1 MLKSKDMDKD
11 SIGMSRPLLD
21 TPLERFGAVGLIIV
35 LAAGSM
41 MMSSYHLS
49 LLTTITIFALSVMG
63 LNLLSGNAGLISIAH
78 AAFMGLGAFTAA
90 WFAIDVGIPV
100 LIAIILAGIVSA
112 GVGLLFG
119 IPSLR
124 LSGLYLIL
132 ATFAA
137 QVILYWF
144 FEQALWLTKGP
155 DGRFAGV
162 MTIAGFTFDNPW
174 HYYLLVLAFTIAGAV
189 VYLNILRSGLGR
201 SMEVI
206 KERPIVSQM
215 MGVDLQRT
223 KLIAFIIGHFYAGI
237 AGALYGWHLQFVA
250 TEAFDLM
257 RSIELL
263 VMIIIGGLGSLSGAI
278 LGAAFIV
285 AIPEVLDV
293 IGRGLVDDMA
303 IMAPLRM
310 FIFGLLVV
318 IFLIYEP
325 RGLARSWQ
333 KLIRYVNNLLFN
345 TNKENKVT

>member
-1 MLKSKDMDKD
+1 MNKD
-11 SIGMSRPLLD
+11 SNRVVGRPLLATRLD
-21 TPLERFGAVGLIIV
+21 RFGAVALIV
-35 LAAGSM
+35 LLAVGSM
-41 MMSSYHLS
+41 MISSYHLS
-49 LLTTITIFALSVMG
+49 ILTTITIFALSVMG

-78 AAFMGLGAFTAA
+78 AAFMGLGAFSAA
-90 WFAIDVGIPV
+90 WFAIDLGIPI
-100 LIAIILAGIVSA
+100 LLAILMAGIVSA

-119 IPSLR
+119 VPSLR

-144 FEQALWLTKGP
+144 FEQAQWLTKGH
-155 DGRFAGV
+155 DGRFVGAL
-162 MTIAGFTFDNPW
+162 TIGGFSFDNPW
-174 HYYLLVLAFTIAGAV
+174 HYYLFVLSFTVAGAV

-201 SMEVI
+201 SLEII
-206 KERPIVSQM
+206 KERPIVSQI
-215 MGVDLQRT
+215 MGVNLQNT

-263 VMIIIGGLGSLSGAI
+263 VMIIIGGLGSLSGAV

-285 AIPEVLDV
+285 MVPEILD
-293 IGRGLVDDMA
+293 IFGQRLFDDMSV
-303 IMAPLRM
+303 IAPLRL

-325 RGLARSWQ
+325 RGLARTWRRIVHYLD
-333 KLIRYVNNLLFN
+333 KKIF
-345 TNKENKVT
+345 K

>member
-1 MLKSKDMDKD
+1 MGPKATGKEHNSGVGSPML
-11 SIGMSRPLLD
+11 GTR
-21 TPLERFGAVGLIIV
+21 LERFGAVGFIIFIV
-35 LAAGSM
+35 IGSM

-49 LLTTITIFALSVMG
+49 LLTTITIFALSAMG

-78 AAFMGLGAFTAA
+78 AAFMGLGAFSAA
-90 WFAIDVGIPV
+90 WFAIDLGIPL
-100 LIAIILAGIVSA
+100 LIAVLLAGIVSA
-112 GVGLLFG
+112 CVGLLFG

-137 QVILYWF
+137 QVIIYWF
-144 FEQALWLTKGP
+144 FEQALWLTKSP
-155 DGRFAGV
+155 DGRFVGIPSV
-162 MTIAGFTFDNPW
+162 AGFEFTNPW
-174 HYYLLVLAFTIAGAV
+174 HYYLLVLVFTIIGAV

-201 SMEVI
+201 SLEVI

-215 MGVDLQRT
+215 MGVNLTHT
-223 KLIAFIIGHFYAGI
+223 KLIAFTIGHFYAGI

-263 VMIIIGGLGSLSGAI
+263 VMIIIGGLGSLSGAV
-278 LGAAFIV
+278 LGAVFIV
-285 AIPEVLDV
+285 AIPEILDI
-293 IGRGLVDDMA
+293 IGRGIVDDMA

-325 RGLARSWQ
+325 RGLARTWH
-333 KLIRYVNNLLFN
+333 KLVLYCDKKLFK
-345 TNKENKVT
+345 TKHKS